1 MRNVQL
7 LAGGEVNK
15 TTTTTTTTTFA
26 SRLPPI
32 AQNDCAQDISSLLPQ
47 HAQQADTFVFV
58 KT

>member
-15 TTTTTTTTTFA
+15 TTTTTTTFA
-26 SRLPPI
+26 SRLLPI

>member
-15 TTTTTTTTTFA
+15 TTTTTTTFA